1 MESWERICRSWASA
15 QQTRLPR
22 EAHRQETV
30 RRAKLAFEASRDRR
44 PMSRLEFLIQQSH
57 TLWKGW
63 WLLQG
68 AVLLVLWRLLG
79 ADAGNWYT
87 QRVMGILAPLFVV
100 LVLPELGKNRAWG
113 ALEVECSTYYSLRQL
128 YAARLLLFGLADL
141 LLLTVFFSAA
151 LRSGRA
157 TPEELILNFLIPFLG
172 TACLCFRTLC
182 SPRPWAGRAAL
193 PLTMVWVVVWEQ
205 LVLSDRIYPLLV
217 RPVWLLLL
225 FLALVYLGACVLRLQ
240 KNCESIWEAD
250 PSWN

>member
-1 MESWERICRSWASA
+1 MEPWKHACKTWAAA
-15 QQTRLPR
+15 QQTLLPR
-22 EAHRQETV
+22 EEPRQETV
-30 RRAKLAFEASRDRR
+30 RRAKLAFAACQDRR
-44 PMSRLEFLIQQSH
+44 PLSRLEFLLQQGR
-57 TLWKGW
+57 TLRKGW

-79 ADAGNWYT
+79 ANAGDWYT
-87 QRVMGILAPLFVV
+87 QRVMGLLAPLFVV

-157 TPEELILNFLIPFLG
+157 TPESLILNFLIPFLG

-182 SPRPWAGRAAL
+182 SSRPWASRAAL
-193 PLTMVWVVVWEQ
+193 PLTMVWVAVWEQ
-205 LVLSDRIYPLLV
+205 LVLSDRVYPHV
-217 RPVWLLLL
+217 ARPVWLLLL
-225 FLALVYLGACVLRLQ
+225 LLALAYLGACVLRLQ
-240 KNCESIWEAD
+240 KSCESIWEAE